1 MLYETISNDMK
12 EAMKAHDKD
21 SLNTIRLL
29 KSAIDMYL
37 VNNKM
42 ERNSCSDEIVID
54 IVSKQVKTH
63 KESIEEFKCC
73 TAVYW
78 KPEKRIEEFK
88 KGNRQDL
95 VDKLLKEID
104 LLSKYLPKQLT
115 EEEINSEIDKVFD
128 KVKPTS
134 MKDMG
139 LIMKELTP
147 IFKGKADMKTVNEI
161 VRSKLN

>member
-12 EAMKAHDKD
+12 EARKAHDKD

-37 VNNKM
+37 VNNKLD
-42 ERNSCSDEIVID
+42 RNTCSDEIVVD
-54 IVSKQVKTH
+54 VVSKQVKTH
-63 KESIEEFKCC
+63 KES
-73 TAVYW
+73 
-78 KPEKRIEEFK
+78 IEEFK

-95 VDKLLKEID
+95 VDKLLKEIE

-115 EEEINSEIDKVFD
+115 EEEINTEIDIVFD

-134 MKDMG
+134 VKDMG

-161 VRSKLN
+161 VRSKLNN

>member
-29 KSAIDMYL
+29 KSAIDLYL

-42 ERNSCSDEIVID
+42 DRNTCSDEVVID
-54 IVSKQVKTH
+54 VVSKQVKTH
-63 KESIEEFKCC
+63 KESIEEFK
-73 TAVYW
+73 
-78 KPEKRIEEFK
+78 

-95 VDKLLKEID
+95 VDGLLKEIE
-104 LLSKYLPKQLT
+104 LLSKYLPEQLS
-115 EEEINSEIDKVFD
+115 EEEVRKEIDKVFD
-128 KVKPTS
+128 KIKPTS

-139 LIMKELTP
+139 ALMKELTP
-147 IFKGKADMKTVNEI
+147 ILKGKTDMSQVNAIIRE
-161 VRSKLN
+161 KLN

>member
-12 EAMKAHDKD
+12 EAMNPHDKD

-63 KESIEEFKCC
+63 KESIEEFK
-73 TAVYW
+73 
-78 KPEKRIEEFK
+78 

-115 EEEINSEIDKVFD
+115 EEEINFEIDKVFD

>member
-63 KESIEEFKCC
+63 KES
-73 TAVYW
+73 
-78 KPEKRIEEFK
+78 IEEFK

-147 IFKGKADMKTVNEI
+147 IFKGKADMKIVNEI